1 MVDDGC
7 EHRSENSL
15 SYKDTEEETHLPLSG
30 EVTIP
35 SRDTEEEC
43 VEVD

>member
-1 MVDDGC
+1 M
-7 EHRSENSL
+7 EETIANINQKKPL
-15 SYKDTEEETHLPLSG
+15 SQRDTREETHLPLSG

-43 VEVD
+43 VVLD